1 MKYRLKKEYHVP
13 AMRTC
18 NCSLDQFDKIDE
30 TPKFD
35 LNLLKNELEKYGK
48 TVIEVSKPMGR
59 MGNNSYECGSC
70 LVYDEIDFRNMVI
83 LSGINT
89 VLLYKAVIQRRLGI
103 DEKFEKIVNIG
114 EPDDEFYTVF
124 HVRYSLVNTF

>member
-18 NCSLDQFDKIDE
+18 NCSFDQFDKIDE
-30 TPKFD
+30 IPKFD
-35 LNLLKNELEKYGK
+35 FNLLKIQLEKCGK
-48 TVIEVSKPMGR
+48 KIIEVSEPIGKVE
-59 MGNNSYECGSC
+59 NKSYECGSC
-70 LVYDEIDFRNMVI
+70 LVYDEIDFRNIVI

-124 HVRYSLVNTF
+124 HVRYSLVDTF